1 MINYILTA
9 RTRVFWIV
17 LHILLGAVSILTPWI
32 LIGWFYL
39 VLLTGGI
46 SIIRKQRGSFL
57 PIVYLIVYS
66 TSFELLARMS
76 GTSPFIPYELG
87 KYLLLLLLGFGILKG
102 YRKGNIGWL
111 MVFLL
116 LPAAL
121 FDMSGESTFRNIVF
135 NLIGPVNV
143 ALAVVFFRKQEI
155 DKENFVDSLRLL
167 LYPLVSVLAFTVLG
181 SPSLEEVEFTLGANF
196 ETSGGFGSN
205 QVSTVLGLGAF
216 LGFILWRKRES
227 FSGYMWLDIVFM
239 LLFAFRGLV
248 TFSRGGMIG
257 GALGIIV
264 FLLLDRDISG
274 EGRAIKPIKAILT
287 AIPVFIILAV
297 TFTYANSV
305 TGGLLS
311 KRYQGETP
319 GTLAGRKEKTLN
331 VITSNRLQIFNDD
344 LKLWK
349 EHPVLGV
356 GVGASRKLRDKSEG
370 FLSHIE
376 ISRLLSEHGAL
387 GLIYV
392 LILLKLG
399 WEILMRQKGMPY
411 GAILASFYIIALFTT
426 FHAAMRTYV
435 SPLLFGLSML
445 TIVDEGHD
453 ELENES

>member
-1 MINYILTA
+1 MINYILNA
-9 RTRVFWIV
+9 RSRIFWIA

-39 VLLTGGI
+39 VLLTDGM
-46 SIIRKQRGSFL
+46 SIIRKQRSSFV
-57 PIVYLIVYS
+57 PIVYLIVYT

-76 GTSPFIPYELG
+76 ETSPFIPYELG
-87 KYLLLLLLGFGILKG
+87 KYLLLLLLSFGILKG

-121 FDMSGESTFRNIVF
+121 FDISGESTIRNLVF
-135 NLIGPVNV
+135 NLIGPINV
-143 ALAVVFFRKQEI
+143 ALAVVFFQKQEVN
-155 DKENFVDSLRLL
+155 KKNFVDILRLL

-181 SPSLEEVEFTLGANF
+181 SPSLEDVEFTLGANF

-205 QVSTVLGLGAF
+205 QVSTALGLGAF
-216 LGFILWRKRES
+216 LVFILWWKREG
-227 FSGYMWLDIVFM
+227 FSGYLWLDVVFL
-239 LLFAFRGLV
+239 LLFVFRGLV

-257 GALGIIV
+257 GALGIII
-264 FLLLDRDISG
+264 FLLLDRGITGD
-274 EGRAIKPIKAILT
+274 GRVIKPVKAILT

-297 TFTYANSV
+297 TFTYANKV

-331 VITSNRLQIFNDD
+331 VFTSNRLQIFKDD

-349 EHPVLGV
+349 EHPILGV
-356 GVGASRKLRDKSEG
+356 GVGASRYLRDESKD

-376 ISRLLSEHGAL
+376 ISRLLSEHGAM
-387 GLIYV
+387 GLLYV

-399 WEILMRQKGMPY
+399 WDILKYQKGMVY
-411 GAILASFYIIALFTT
+411 GAILISFYIIALFTT
-426 FHAAMRTYV
+426 FHSAMRTYV
-435 SPLLFGLSML
+435 SPLLFGLSFL
-445 TIVDEGHD
+445 TIVDERHD
-453 ELENES
+453 ELENKS

>member
-1 MINYILTA
+1 M
-9 RTRVFWIV
+9 
-17 LHILLGAVSILTPWI
+17 
-32 LIGWFYL
+32 
-39 VLLTGGI
+39 
-46 SIIRKQRGSFL
+46 
-57 PIVYLIVYS
+57 
-66 TSFELLARMS
+66 
-76 GTSPFIPYELG
+76 
-87 KYLLLLLLGFGILKG
+87 
-102 YRKGNIGWL
+102 
-111 MVFLL
+111 
-116 LPAAL
+116 
-121 FDMSGESTFRNIVF
+121 
-135 NLIGPVNV
+135 
-143 ALAVVFFRKQEI
+143 
-155 DKENFVDSLRLL
+155 DSLRLL

-205 QVSTVLGLGAF
+205 QVSTALGLGAF
-216 LGFILWRKRES
+216 LVFILWRKRES
-227 FSGYMWLDIVFM
+227 FSGYMWLDGVFM

-331 VITSNRLQIFNDD
+331 GFTSNRLQIFNDD

-356 GVGASRKLRDKSEG
+356 GVGASRK
-370 FLSHIE
+370 
-376 ISRLLSEHGAL
+376 
-387 GLIYV
+387 
-392 LILLKLG
+392 
-399 WEILMRQKGMPY
+399 
-411 GAILASFYIIALFTT
+411 
-426 FHAAMRTYV
+426 
-435 SPLLFGLSML
+435 
-445 TIVDEGHD
+445 
-453 ELENES
+453 

>member
-39 VLLTGGI
+39 VMLTGGI
-46 SIIRKQRGSFL
+46 RIISKQRGSFV

-121 FDMSGESTFRNIVF
+121 FDMSGESTVRNIVF

-181 SPSLEEVEFTLGANF
+181 SPSLD
-196 ETSGGFGSN
+196 
-205 QVSTVLGLGAF
+205 
-216 LGFILWRKRES
+216 RK
-227 FSGYMWLDIVFM
+227 
-239 LLFAFRGLV
+239 
-248 TFSRGGMIG
+248 
-257 GALGIIV
+257 
-264 FLLLDRDISG
+264 
-274 EGRAIKPIKAILT
+274 
-287 AIPVFIILAV
+287 
-297 TFTYANSV
+297 SV
-305 TGGLLS
+305 
-311 KRYQGETP
+311 
-319 GTLAGRKEKTLN
+319 
-331 VITSNRLQIFNDD
+331 V
-344 LKLWK
+344 
-349 EHPVLGV
+349 
-356 GVGASRKLRDKSEG
+356 
-370 FLSHIE
+370 
-376 ISRLLSEHGAL
+376 
-387 GLIYV
+387 
-392 LILLKLG
+392 
-399 WEILMRQKGMPY
+399 
-411 GAILASFYIIALFTT
+411 
-426 FHAAMRTYV
+426 
-435 SPLLFGLSML
+435 
-445 TIVDEGHD
+445 
-453 ELENES
+453 